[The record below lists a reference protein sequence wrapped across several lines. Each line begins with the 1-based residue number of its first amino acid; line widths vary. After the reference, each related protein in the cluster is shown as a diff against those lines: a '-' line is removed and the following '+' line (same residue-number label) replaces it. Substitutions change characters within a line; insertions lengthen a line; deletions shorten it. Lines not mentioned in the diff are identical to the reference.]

1 MRFGGASISNKHFN
15 FFINEGNATSSDIEK
30 LIEMVKQKVFNKS
43 GISLDLEIKLVG
55 EKL

>member
-30 LIEMVKQKVFNKS
+30 LIEIVKQKVFNKS
-43 GISLDLEIKLVG
+43 GINLDLEIKLVG

>member
-30 LIEMVKQKVFNKS
+30 LIEMVKQKVFKKS